1 MPVLTANDGVRLSY
15 RARGSGR
22 PSFLFVH
29 GWCSNARHWEAQLR
43 HFARQHRVLAP
54 DRRGHGRSDAPER
67 GYTVTQH
74 ADDLTA
80 LLRLERLRSVIAVGH
95 AGGGAATLDLA
106 RRHPRLVR
114 AVVLVDSRVDPAARL
129 DDPNDAAG
137 AAYAAI
143 LARLR
148 GREGQKALRTMYS
161 GFFSRNA
168 GAAGRTALREA
179 LETPLP
185 VAAAELESLTIDAE
199 SIAREVTQP
208 VLWLSVAAAD
218 QGRLASLFRSVQFGE
233 LVGSGHFPQIE
244 VPDQLNAMIRR
255 FVATL

>member
-1 MPVLTANDGVRLSY
+1 MPVLIANDGARISY
-15 RARGSGR
+15 TARGTGR
-22 PSFLFVH
+22 PPLLFVH
-29 GWCSNARHWEAQLR
+29 GWCSNAGHWSAQLR
-43 HFARQHRVLAP
+43 HFARRHRVLAP
-54 DRRGHGRSDAPER
+54 DRRGHGRSDAPES
-67 GYTVTQH
+67 GCSVAQH
-74 ADDLTA
+74 ADDLAA
-80 LLRLERLRSVIAVGH
+80 LARHERIRSAVAIGH

-129 DDPNDAAG
+129 DDPNDPAG

-148 GREGQKALRTMYS
+148 GREGRKALRTMYA
-161 GFFSRNA
+161 GFFSKNA
-168 GAAGRTALREA
+168 GPAGRRALREA

-185 VAAAELESLTIDAE
+185 VAAAELESLTLDAE
-199 SIAREVTQP
+199 SIAREVVQP

-218 QGRLASLFRSVQFGE
+218 QTKIAGLFSNVQFGQ

-244 VPDQLNAMIRR
+244 VPDQLNAMIDR
-255 FVATL
+255 FVGTL